1 MNGKAYVALHAS
13 CVLSVV
19 RGSPLPHPSSPG
31 PTIQSETMNQRAIR
45 LELSLVNM
53 DGIRT
58 ELETTELGT
67 F

>member
-1 MNGKAYVALHAS
+1 
-13 CVLSVV
+13 
-19 RGSPLPHPSSPG
+19 
-31 PTIQSETMNQRAIR
+31 MNQRAIR

-53 DGIRT
+53 DGIWT